1 MKLATLLA
9 ELHRILPQVGED
21 AEVDVSG
28 LYSSSGEI
36 EQVDFEV
43 KRTGTQRFV
52 NGQMVE
58 STERNESTVT
68 LKTNLYT
75 G

>member
-21 AEVDVSG
+21 AEVEVTG

-43 KRTGTQRFV
+43 KRTSTQRFV

-58 STERNESTVT
+58 SIERNESTVT
-68 LKTNLYT
+68 LKTNLFT